1 MAIEEEDEGKV
12 PGPTIQPLVVAKF
25 MLVSALMVATPTS
38 LFFLSMYGYLD
49 GAMPSCAVIV
59 RDSSSS
65 RARHETSHLQIAL
78 WHAMVLCV
86 SM

>member
-49 GAMPSCAVIV
+49 GAMPS
-59 RDSSSS
+59 
-65 RARHETSHLQIAL
+65 
-78 WHAMVLCV
+78 
-86 SM
+86 